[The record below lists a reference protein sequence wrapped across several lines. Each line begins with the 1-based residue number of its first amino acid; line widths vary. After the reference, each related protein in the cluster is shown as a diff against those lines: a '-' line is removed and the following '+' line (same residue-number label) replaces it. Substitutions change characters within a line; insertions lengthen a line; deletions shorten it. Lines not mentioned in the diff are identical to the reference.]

1 MTDLCVGCPL
11 LVTMVL
17 NDTAS
22 IVFKSLVKKWV
33 FTLSLAPFSTVTRI
47 WEQIMLACW
56 ASVFIYKHGGTVNN
70 FNITTLGRTYK
81 YAWHDF

>member
-1 MTDLCVGCPL
+1 MTDFCVGCPL

-17 NDTAS
+17 NETAS
-22 IVFKSLVKKWV
+22 IVFKSLVKKRGV

-47 WEQIMLACW
+47 WEQITLAFW

-70 FNITTLGRTYK
+70 FNTTTL
-81 YAWHDF
+81 